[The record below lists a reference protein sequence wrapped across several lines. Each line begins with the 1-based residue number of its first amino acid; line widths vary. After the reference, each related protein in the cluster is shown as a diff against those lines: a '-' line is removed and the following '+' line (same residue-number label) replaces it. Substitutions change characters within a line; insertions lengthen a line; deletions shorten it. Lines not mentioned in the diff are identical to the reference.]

1 MSVSLMTMPRM
12 SAPGGAVPSEPVP
25 ATAQRSADPKRLAR
39 AMADLVVTGSL
50 EMGAHRPQDAREIAA
65 LLPAGTPVYVNHL
78 PRHSLSD
85 TLNGLMAVREAG
97 LEPVPHVAARRI
109 GSRQEVRVFL
119 ERAVRQAGVKKLLL
133 IGGDLPEV
141 AGPYKDATAL
151 LADDVIAEAGIREV
165 AFAAYPEG
173 HAHIPGDVLAAS
185 LDEKVS
191 LAEKLGLGAS
201 IVTQFSFAP
210 HRIIELSASI
220 ARRAPGVPVYV
231 GLAGP
236 ASPLALMKFAQ
247 ICGVSSSLRAMSAAG
262 MNAVRLVTH
271 TDPREQLAAIAAY
284 TLGQPSS
291 NIVGVHLYTF
301 GGVKASANWMN
312 GIIRAG

>member
-1 MSVSLMTMPRM
+1 MMPISLTTM
-12 SAPGGAVPSEPVP
+12 SAAERPSGAPPP
-25 ATAQRSADPKRLAR
+25 AHARTEADPRRLRR

-78 PRHSLSD
+78 PRHSLND
-85 TLNGLMAVREAG
+85 TLTGLIAVRDAG
-97 LEPVPHVAARRI
+97 LDPVPHVAARRI
-109 GSRQEVRVFL
+109 GSRQEIRVFL
-119 ERAVRQAGVKKLLL
+119 ERAVRQAGVKKVLL

-141 AGPYKDATAL
+141 AGPYKDATGL
-151 LADDVIAEAGIREV
+151 LADDVIAGSGVREV
-165 AFAAYPEG
+165 AFAGYPEG
-173 HAHIPGDVLAAS
+173 HAHIPGDVLARS
-185 LDEKVS
+185 LDEKIA
-191 LAEKLGLGAS
+191 LAAKKHLGAS

-210 HRIIELSASI
+210 SRIIEFAASV
-220 ARRAPGVPVYV
+220 ARRAPGVPLYV

-236 ASPLALMKFAQ
+236 SSPLALMKFAQ
-247 ICGVSSSLRAMSAAG
+247 ICGVSAALRAMSAAG

-271 TDPREQLAAIAAY
+271 TAPGEQLAAIAAH

-301 GGVKASANWMN
+301 GGVKAAANWMN
-312 GIIRAG
+312 EVIRDA